1 MTHQGNLR
9 ACFDRTLATRP
20 GLQGTIALAWMVDV
34 DGHVMDSK
42 IVSSSI
48 EIPEFEACI
57 LSELQRWEFPVS
69 NATTYIK
76 SYPMK
81 FGVGK

>member
-1 MTHQGNLR
+1 MVHQGNLR

-20 GLQGTIALAWMVDV
+20 GLQGSTTLAWMVDV

-48 EIPEFEACI
+48 EIPEFEACV
-57 LSELQRWEFPVS
+57 LSELQRWEFPAS
-69 NATTYIK
+69 NATTKI
-76 SYPMK
+76 SAYPFK
-81 FGVGK
+81 FGIGK